1 VEDESNIAQAEYTPI
16 SFPISSDDHLFPLS
30 SQQKTRKR
38 KRNTQTDSHPAH
50 RSATRSRSSSDPPS
64 HPEAVHI
71 VPEEAEAGRT
81 VPEEVDRTAAEEAGA
96 VRTAAEEAG
105 RIGPEEDPRVV
116 EAVHTALVEAAR
128 IVLVGAG
135 HNLQEPE

>member
-16 SFPISSDDHLFPLS
+16 SFPISLDDHLFPLS

-38 KRNTQTDSHPAH
+38 KRKTQTDSHPAH
-50 RSATRSRSSSDPPS
+50 KSATRSRSSFDPPS
-64 HPEAVHI
+64 HLEAVRT
-71 VPEEAEAGRT
+71 VPAGAEAGRT
-81 VPEEVDRTAAEEAGA
+81 VLVVEA
-96 VRTAAEEAG
+96 VRTAAEVGRTAAGEAV
-105 RIGPEEDPRVV
+105 RIDPEEDHRVL

-135 HNLQEPE
+135 RNLQERE